1 MEIKVPKSS
10 PIDKILKANRFQ
22 SLSEYRQMLEEKNFL
37 STGWKEIDALIANGR
52 TKDGKPFGGFPR
64 GAITEISG
72 QFGCYKTT
80 LMKMVANRPDVKALY
95 IDTEGSFSHDDINN
109 HFDMVMESNIEKIW
123 GLVNDALDAKYYDLI
138 VVDSIAGATTEAEMA
153 KGNEL
158 AGFNTSKSI
167 ALNQWFRGMLPH
179 IQPSNCAV
187 VFVNQL
193 RDKIGLTYS
202 DTYTPGGKAL
212 EFFPSLRLQLFAPKS
227 AKVERTID
235 GKKKTVGQ
243 KIRVKISKSRYGP
256 KNDETTID
264 FLYDNFSDSNNS
276 NNDNNDK

>member
-1 MEIKVPKSS
+1 MKFKTPHTS
-10 PIDKILKANRFQ
+10 PIDKILKDNNFQ
-22 SLSEYRQMLEEKNFL
+22 SIEAYREMLEAKDFL
-37 STGWKEIDALIANGR
+37 STGWEEIDALIANGR
-52 TKDGKPFGGFPR
+52 TKNGKPFGGFPR

-95 IDTEGSFSHDDINN
+95 IDTEGSFSHDDIDN
-109 HFDMVMESNIEKIW
+109 HFDMVIESNIEKIW

-179 IQPSNCAV
+179 IQPSDCAV

-227 AKVERTID
+227 AKVEKTID
-235 GKKKTVGQ
+235 GKRRTVGQ
-243 KIRVKISKSRYGP
+243 KIRVKVSKSRYGP
-256 KNDETTID
+256 KNAETTID
-264 FLYDNFSDSNNS
+264 FLFDNFNKEENETNNTT
-276 NNDNNDK
+276 NV

>member
-1 MEIKVPKSS
+1 
-10 PIDKILKANRFQ
+10 
-22 SLSEYRQMLEEKNFL
+22 MLEEKNFL
-37 STGWKEIDALIANGR
+37 STGWEEIDALIANGR

-123 GLVNDALDAKYYDLI
+123 GLVNDALDTKYYDLI

-227 AKVERTID
+227 AKVEKTID

-243 KIRVKISKSRYGP
+243 KIRIKISKSRYGP

-264 FLYDNFSDSNNS
+264 FLYDNFSDSNN
-276 NNDNNDK
+276 DNNDK